1 MLALVLHD
9 GDQMQ
14 SDRSL
19 VQRYRKRAEEIRTF
33 ASGVTASQD
42 RITLLQ
48 LAEEFDLAANEQE
61 IRAQTNQSVH

>member
-1 MLALVLHD
+1 MLAAVL
-9 GDQMQ
+9 QTESKMQ

-19 VQRYRKRAEEIRTF
+19 VRHYRKRAEEIRTF

-48 LAEEFDLAANEQE
+48 LADEFDLAANEQE
-61 IRAQTNQSVH
+61 VRSQTHESVH

>member
-1 MLALVLHD
+1 
-9 GDQMQ
+9 MQ

-33 ASGVTASQD
+33 ASSVTTSQD

-48 LAEEFDLAANEQE
+48 LADEFDLAANEQE
-61 IRAQTNQSVH
+61 IRSQADETVH